1 MAWFWGKRETG
12 YNRLEIPMS
21 DAQWKVPL
29 SDIDLGEPEI
39 QAVEAVLRSRW
50 LSMGGITANFEL
62 TCAEYLHSPYTFAV
76 ANGTAALHL
85 ACLAL
90 ELGPGDEVILPS
102 LTFVASANAVLYTG
116 ATPVFAD
123 IHSLSDLTISPA
135 QVESLVTPRTRAI
148 MVMHYGGYLCA
159 MSAIQEIA
167 TRHRL
172 AIIEDAAHAPGAALD
187 GRKAGTLSDIG
198 CFSFFANKNLVT
210 GEGGLVV
217 TARPELAEKI
227 RRLRSHGMTSLTW
240 DRHRGHASSYD
251 VTALGYN
258 YRMDEIHS
266 ALGAVQLEKLDA
278 NNQRRAL
285 VSQRYRQSWSKL
297 PYLCLPFGEAR
308 GNPAYHLFVVLL
320 NQQEQRGDFIAH
332 LRAAGVQTSLHYP
345 PIHRFSYYQNRFGNS
360 AALPLTEDAAS
371 RLVTLPLY
379 PTLSD
384 EQIETVITAVQS
396 FQP

>member
-1 MAWFWGKRETG
+1 
-12 YNRLEIPMS
+12 MS
-21 DAQWKVPL
+21 DIQWKVPL

-50 LSMGGITANFEL
+50 LSMGAITASFEL
-62 TCAEYLHSPYTFAV
+62 TCAEYLHSPYAFAV

-167 TRHRL
+167 ARHHL

-187 GRKAGTLSDIG
+187 GHKAGTLSDIG

-210 GEGGLVV
+210 GEGGLLV
-217 TARPELAEKI
+217 TTRHELADKI

-251 VTALGYN
+251 VTTLGYN

-266 ALGAVQLEKLDA
+266 ALGIVQLEKLDA
-278 NNQRRAL
+278 NNQRRA
-285 VSQRYRQSWSKL
+285 QITRRYRQAWSKH
-297 PYLCLPFGEAR
+297 PYLSLPFSEAR
-308 GNPAYHLFVVLL
+308 GDPAYHLFVVLL
-320 NQQEQRGDFIAH
+320 HQHEHREAFIAH

-345 PIHRFSYYQNRFGNS
+345 PVHLFSYYQNRFGNS
-360 AALPLTEDAAS
+360 AALPFTEEAAS

-384 EQIETVITAVQS
+384 EQIETVIAAVNH